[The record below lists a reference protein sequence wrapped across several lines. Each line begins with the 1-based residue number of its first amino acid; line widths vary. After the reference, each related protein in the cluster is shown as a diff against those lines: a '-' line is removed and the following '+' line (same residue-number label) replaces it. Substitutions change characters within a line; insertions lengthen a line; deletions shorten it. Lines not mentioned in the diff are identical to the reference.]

1 MDCNRAFCWFSSTY
15 DVSHCEGEHFVV
27 APNYISLLLVCL
39 YLVSQVWPE
48 VSGVSEM
55 FMILTVAFAIEFI
68 LMFGLGVVVETIK
81 TVVGLGKFL
90 VQPT

>member
-1 MDCNRAFCWFSSTY
+1 MVSSTY
-15 DVSHCEGEHFVV
+15 DVSHCEGEHFDVG
-27 APNYISLLLVCL
+27 PNYISFLLVCL
-39 YLVSQVWPE
+39 YLLSQVWHE

-55 FMILTVAFAIEFI
+55 FMILTIAFAIEFI

-81 TVVGLGKFL
+81 IMVGVGKFL